1 MNARMET
8 FSGSSCPCFYA
19 HLLDPEL
26 DSAIWCGNCRD
37 RLSKPHPV
45 PIGAKDA
52 EGTEE
57 PPTEFGRCCPVGR
70 SPMLNCGGR
79 TLDTRAEVPDLF
91 KVIMYGALQPL
102 LYRGRLLSSSIKIT
116 RRRSLLKDFHQAPLS
131 QRQAAIIAQGYS
143 QESNNGS
150 HGHAIPGP

>member
-26 DSAIWCGNCRD
+26 DSAIRCGNCRD
-37 RLSKPHPV
+37 RLSKPLPV

-57 PPTEFGRCCPVGR
+57 PPKSLDAVVPWGDPRCLIAR
-70 SPMLNCGGR
+70 AR
-79 TLDTRAEVPDLF
+79 TLDTRGGGSRLIQGENVRSIA
-91 KVIMYGALQPL
+91 ATPL
-102 LYRGRLLSSSIKIT
+102 
-116 RRRSLLKDFHQAPLS
+116 
-131 QRQAAIIAQGYS
+131 
-143 QESNNGS
+143 
-150 HGHAIPGP
+150 